1 VNYNAV
7 NYPDPGPDPDPPA
20 PDPGPNPDPD
30 PPSPDPG
37 PPTSSSGGNTR
48 WILPILVFVA
58 LAVMAI
64 VVYRFG

>member
-1 VNYNAV
+1 
-7 NYPDPGPDPDPPA
+7 
-20 PDPGPNPDPD
+20 GPNPDPD